1 MAEDLQEEVAWLE
14 HKVETLE
21 KHIESLERE
30 NFHLRSMISKTIYSL
45 EASNRETK
53 KIIYGQTQGNIRKD
67 TDTDSFTAYYTK
79 NNKYEDDDSTG

>member
-1 MAEDLQEEVAWLE
+1 MVEDLQEEVEWLE

-45 EASNRETK
+45 EESNRETK
-53 KIIYGQTQGNIRKD
+53 KIIYGQTHGSIRKD
-67 TDTDSFTAYYTK
+67 TDTDSFTAYYPK
-79 NNKYEDDDSTG
+79 NNKNEDDDSTG